1 MEIHNPI
8 FMIGTGRCGST
19 ITFEALCVHEDL
31 AWLSN
36 YNKLFPRLGFIS
48 AIPRIYNRPFLKKSV
63 RGEKRQHGRGTA
75 ILNPL
80 LPTPFE
86 CYNKWKLLCGEK
98 FLRSFLKGVK
108 ATEKEKTKVQ
118 KEIKQ
123 VLFWQ
128 GKTRFAAKYT
138 GPTRIEYVNS
148 IFPDAL
154 FIHVKR
160 DPRAVVY
167 SWLNVDFWMDYTG
180 KLKPRWTGGLPDD
193 WQNEWRTYGSTP
205 LALTAMQ
212 YRAIMQICEQ
222 EKKLL
227 DPNRYLEVT
236 YEDFVADPLNI
247 MKKIL
252 SFCRLKDSQLLFDYI
267 NSKQYSNQNQ
277 KYIEKITPNQN
288 HLLQQICGQWY
299 Y

>member
-1 MEIHNPI
+1 MEINNPV

-19 ITFEALCVHEDL
+19 IIFEALCVHEDL
-31 AWLSN
+31 AWFSN
-36 YNKLFPRLGFIS
+36 YNKLVPRFDFVSIMPRL
-48 AIPRIYNRPFLKKSV
+48 YNLSFLKNKT
-63 RGEKRQHGRGTA
+63 RGEKSQHGLGTSL
-75 ILNPL
+75 ISKL

-86 CYNKWKLLCGEK
+86 CYNRWNLLCGEK
-98 FLRSFLKGVK
+98 FSRSFLNRIK
-108 ATEKEKTKVQ
+108 ATEKEIDKVQ
-118 KEIKQ
+118 KTIERTI
-123 VLFWQ
+123 FWQ

-138 GPTRIEYVNS
+138 GPTRIEYINS

-167 SWLNVDFWMDYTG
+167 SWMDVDFWTDYAG

-212 YRAIMQICEQ
+212 YRAIMLICEQ

-227 DPNRYLEVT
+227 DSNRYMEVT
-236 YEDFVADPLNI
+236 YENFILDPLNVI
-247 MKKIL
+247 KKIL
-252 SFCRLKDSQLLFDYI
+252 SFCKLNDSQLMFDYI
-267 NSKQYSNQNQ
+267 NSRQYLNQ
-277 KYIEKITPNQN
+277 
-288 HLLQQICGQWY
+288 
-299 Y
+299 